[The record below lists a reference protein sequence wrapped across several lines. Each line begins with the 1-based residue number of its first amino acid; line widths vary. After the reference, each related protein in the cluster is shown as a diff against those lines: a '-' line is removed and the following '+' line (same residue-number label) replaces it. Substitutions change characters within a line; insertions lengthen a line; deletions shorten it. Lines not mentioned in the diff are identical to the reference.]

1 MKFSKTIPTSI
12 FAMILLIGIGTITV
26 SAQEQS
32 KDKPSERPVVVYYY
46 YDPFMAWDR
55 WWYDPYRNDP
65 FLRERRELYYHRE
78 AVRDARSE
86 LNEHLREYKE
96 DGVITAEERR
106 ELDDDYAD
114 LNEAL
119 GKLEEYRI
127 EEGYI
132 RNNY

>member
-1 MKFSKTIPTSI
+1 M
-12 FAMILLIGIGTITV
+12 
-26 SAQEQS
+26 
-32 KDKPSERPVVVYYY
+32 
-46 YDPFMAWDR
+46 
-55 WWYDPYRNDP
+55 
-65 FLRERRELYYHRE
+65 
-78 AVRDARSE
+78 
-86 LNEHLREYKE
+86 
-96 DGVITAEERR
+96 ITAEERR